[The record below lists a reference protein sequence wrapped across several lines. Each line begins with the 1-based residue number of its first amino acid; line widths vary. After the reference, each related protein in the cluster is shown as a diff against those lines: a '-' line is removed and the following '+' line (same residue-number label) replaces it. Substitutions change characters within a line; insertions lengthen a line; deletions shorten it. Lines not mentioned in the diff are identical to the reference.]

1 MTTIKMSNGKV
12 NLVFN
17 VFSNGNAIFVTNG
30 KLIFI
35 EDFAEKYIALT
46 ENGYEYEEV

>member
-1 MTTIKMSNGKV
+1 MTTLTFSNGKAQ
-12 NLVFN
+12 LSFN

-35 EDFAEKYIALT
+35 EDFAAKYIYLR
-46 ENGYEYEEV
+46 ENGYEEV